1 MKKSALA
8 LGAAALA
15 AMIAAP
21 VAAAER
27 FSAPIA
33 EESELG
39 ADNGG
44 LIPIAIALGVAAAGV
59 LILIELFEDD
69 DDVAVSP

>member
-1 MKKSALA
+1 MKKSVLA
-8 LGAAALA
+8 LSATAVA

-39 ADNGG
+39 GDNGG
-44 LIPIAIALGVAAAGV
+44 LIVGAIALGVAIAGV
-59 LILIELFEDD
+59 LILIEAFDDD

>member
-8 LGAAALA
+8 LGAAAVA

-21 VAAAER
+21 VAATER
-27 FSAPIA
+27 FSAPLA
-33 EESELG
+33 DESELG
-39 ADNGG
+39 GDNGG
-44 LIPIAIALGVAAAGV
+44 LIVGAIALGVAVAGT

-69 DDVAVSP
+69 EPVSP